1 MSRARPFAAAA
12 LALAFATLA
21 ALRAAP
27 TPAQE
32 PAAQF
37 GEEVEVSEAL
47 LDVLV
52 TDREGNVV
60 LGLGPRD
67 FRIAVDGRPAEVTS
81 ATFYSN
87 RRFLDETTAAALGVD
102 PVTVNDRRLFV
113 LFLEDQG
120 VAGAATPGLR
130 LRQLD
135 AVQTLGEWLRRELLP
150 SDLAAVVS
158 FDSALRFHQDFTND
172 LDALLGAVE
181 RAGRGEEGI
190 GTWPSRR
197 EDASDDSPSLASG
210 LPEGEQLLRETPDM
224 YRALTVVGR
233 ALAPIRGRKNL
244 VLLTSGF
251 GELATTGG
259 FRHDSRRRDLMIE
272 TLNGAN
278 AAVYAI
284 DLMPAQV
291 RHSLQGSLTDLATST
306 GGESFLEVLRFGVP
320 LERIARETNGYYLVS
335 VRTEPGSGGGYRR
348 IEVATINPEFRV
360 RSRGGL
366 VLEPVEP
373 APAAP

>member
-1 MSRARPFAAAA
+1 MTPRTPRLAP
-12 LALAFATLA
+12 LALAVALA
-21 ALRAAP
+21 AGLHPLGAG
-27 TPAQE
+27 AQE
-32 PAAQF
+32 PGAQF

-52 TDREGNVV
+52 TDRQGNVV
-60 LGLGPRD
+60 LGIGPRD
-67 FRIAVDGRPAEVTS
+67 FRVTVDGEPAEVTG

-87 RRFLDETTAAALGVD
+87 RRFLDGASAEALGVD
-102 PVTVNDRRLFV
+102 PAAVPDRRLFL

-120 VAGAATPGLR
+120 GESLSTPDLR

-135 AVQTLGEWLRRELLP
+135 AVQTLTDWLRRELLP
-150 SDLAAVVS
+150 NDLAAVVS

-172 LDALLGAVE
+172 LDAILGAVE

-197 EDASDDSPSLASG
+197 ADASHETPSLAAG
-210 LPEGEQLLRETPDM
+210 LPQGEELLRETPDM

-233 ALAPIRGRKNL
+233 ALAPIPGRKNL

-251 GELATTGG
+251 GEPGQPGG
-259 FRHDSRRRDLMIE
+259 FRHDSRYRNPMVE
-272 TLNGAN
+272 ALNGAN

-284 DLMPAQV
+284 DLMPARV

-306 GGESFLEVLRFGVP
+306 GGDSFLEVLRFGTP

-335 VRTEPGSGGGYRR
+335 VRTEPGSGAGYRTV
-348 IEVATINPEFRV
+348 EVTTTNPEFRV
-360 RSRGGL
+360 RARGGL
-366 VLEPVEP
+366 QLQPVEP
-373 APAAP
+373 ASNGG

>member
-1 MSRARPFAAAA
+1 MRRARRFAPAG
-12 LALAFATLA
+12 LALASLA
-21 ALRAAP
+21 ALCPAQAR
-27 TPAQE
+27 AQE

-47 LDVLV
+47 LDALV

-60 LGLGPRD
+60 LGLGPED

-87 RRFLDETTAAALGVD
+87 RRFLDEASAEALGVD
-102 PVTVNDRRLFV
+102 PVAAKDRRLFL

-120 VAGAATPGLR
+120 VASSSTPDLR
-130 LRQLD
+130 LRLLD
-135 AVQTLGEWLRRELLP
+135 AVQTLTDWLRRELLP
-150 SDLAAVVS
+150 SDLVAVVS

-172 LDALLGAVE
+172 LDSLLGAVE

-197 EDASDDSPSLASG
+197 QDASDESPSLAAG
-210 LPEGEQLLRETPDM
+210 LPQGEELLRETPDM

-233 ALAPIRGRKNL
+233 ALAPIQGRKNL

-251 GELATTGG
+251 GELGSTGG
-259 FRHDSRRRDLMIE
+259 FRHDSRRRGQMIE
-272 TLNGAN
+272 ELNGAN

-335 VRTEPGSGGGYRR
+335 VRTEPGSGGGYRNV
-348 IEVATINPEFRV
+348 EVATINPEFRV
-360 RSRGGL
+360 RARGGL
-366 VLEPVEP
+366 KLQPVEP
-373 APAAP
+373 APVAP